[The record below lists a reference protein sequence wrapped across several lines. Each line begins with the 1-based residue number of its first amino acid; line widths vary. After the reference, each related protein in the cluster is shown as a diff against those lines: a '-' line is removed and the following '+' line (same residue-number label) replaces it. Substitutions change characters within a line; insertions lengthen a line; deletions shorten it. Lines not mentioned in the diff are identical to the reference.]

1 MNLFFK
7 IKELVYLICIIL
19 LKPSM
24 IIIIQNKRRSNWE
37 YGESFAT
44 YLTEGRIP
52 FASILTFD
60 DLEKYNNISAYYT
73 DDSIKKIEKL
83 SNSEFLNELDNLHL
97 MCQLN

>member
-1 MNLFFK
+1 M
-7 IKELVYLICIIL
+7 YLICIIL

-44 YLTEGRIP
+44 YLTEGRIH

-60 DLEKYNNISAYYT
+60 NLKKYNNVSAYYT
-73 DDSIKKIEKL
+73 DDSIKKIKNCL
-83 SNSEFLNELDNLHL
+83 TQNF
-97 MCQLN
+97 